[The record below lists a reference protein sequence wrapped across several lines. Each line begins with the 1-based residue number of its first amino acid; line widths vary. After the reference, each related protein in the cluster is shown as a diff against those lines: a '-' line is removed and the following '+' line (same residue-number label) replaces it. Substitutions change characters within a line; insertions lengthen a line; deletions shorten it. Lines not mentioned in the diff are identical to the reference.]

1 MNIVLNVNDILDNHN
16 LDREKLFFL
25 DKKRNMIMDGEFT
38 KIVFS
43 DELITLNGLFLECP
57 LYTQPIDKF
66 QKKNMIWFQPYHIQ
80 NLSIIQ
86 NFCILEREIL
96 EYYKNYTESKKTP
109 SYILH
114 NQLYSGNARI
124 NKNKSNL
131 EQCNS
136 VDTKYIIKISGVW
149 ESEDKIGVTYKFQGT
164 QGTYG
169 SPNPS
174 LHGGNK
180 LSGNGARPEREGFG
194 EPLPS
199 WR

>member
-1 MNIVLNVNDILDNHN
+1 MNIILNVNNIFENNILD
-16 LDREKLFFL
+16 RQKIFFL
-25 DKKRNMIMDGEFT
+25 DKKRNMIMDGEFS
-38 KIVFS
+38 KIIFS
-43 DELITLNGLFLECP
+43 DELIALNGLFLDCP

-66 QKKNMIWFQPYHIQ
+66 EKKNMIWFQPYHAN
-80 NLSIIQ
+80 NLNLIQ
-86 NFCILEREIL
+86 NFCLLEREIL
-96 EYYKNYTESKKTP
+96 EYYKNYTASKKMP

-124 NKNKSNL
+124 NKNQSIG

-164 QGTYG
+164 QGTQGTYG

-174 LHGGNK
+174 L
-180 LSGNGARPEREGFG
+180 SGRAQ
-194 EPLPS
+194 LPDNLLPP
-199 WR
+199 